1 MSQLVQG
8 IPLNETLCG
17 AIDDTMVEVLGR
29 RVLDTMYVM
38 LKVKYDVGRDEL
50 PYRLDTLY
58 QILGNAFP
66 IRTAGVIGT
75 RIALRFYTRLGLT
88 FHDHE
93 GYTLLD
99 YVQEAK
105 SKLAK

>member
-1 MSQLVQG
+1 LAQIVQG
-8 IPLNETLCG
+8 IPFNETLCG
-17 AIDDTMVEVLGR
+17 AIDDAIVEVLGR
-29 RVLDTMYVM
+29 RVLDAMYVM

-66 IRTAGVIGT
+66 IRTAGVIGA